1 MFVMRLAHFPPLP
14 IALAV
19 LAASGTLTAQSTR
32 APDLGLGKLLVAR
45 RNAPD
50 PIFAETVILL
60 VRYEND
66 GTVGLALNRR
76 SKVPVSQALEGVKG
90 SQQRSEPVFSGGPV
104 ESKGV
109 LALVRANTMPEGA
122 DHVIGKVYLV
132 SSKALLEKN
141 LAGKA
146 GPNDLR
152 VYLGYTGWG
161 GGQLESEIKR
171 GFWSIFSGSADL
183 AFDPDPDSL
192 WSRLIGKEDQPIARV
207 QIPVLFRAGFL
218 LDAFRVP

>member
-1 MFVMRLAHFPPLP
+1 MSDMRHARFRPLP

-19 LAASGTLTAQSTR
+19 LAATAALTAQSTR
-32 APDLGLGKLLVAR
+32 VQDLGLGKLLVASR
-45 RNAPD
+45 KAPD
-50 PIFAETVILL
+50 PIFAETVILV
-60 VRYEND
+60 VRYENS

-76 SKVPVSQALEGVKG
+76 SKVPVSQALEGFNGAK
-90 SQQRSEPVFSGGPV
+90 QRPEPVFSGGPV

-132 SSKALLEKN
+132 SSKAVLEKS

-146 GPNDLR
+146 GPDDLR

-171 GFWSIFSGSADL
+171 GFWSIFPGSADL
-183 AFDPDPDSL
+183 AFDPDPGSL
-192 WSRLIGKEDQPIARV
+192 WLRLIGKEDQSIAGAR
-207 QIPVLFRAGFL
+207 IPTLAFARYFAGIH
-218 LDAFRVP
+218 

>member
-1 MFVMRLAHFPPLP
+1 MRHPCFQPLP

-19 LAASGTLTAQSTR
+19 LAASAALAAQSTR
-32 APDLGLGKLLVAR
+32 VQDLGLGKLVVAR

-60 VRYEND
+60 VRYENG

-76 SKVPVSQALEGVKG
+76 SKVPVSQALEGLNG
-90 SQQRSEPVFSGGPV
+90 SKQRSEPVFSGGPV
-104 ESKGV
+104 EPAGV
-109 LALVRANTMPEGA
+109 LVLLRANTVPEGA

-132 SSKALLEKN
+132 SSKALLEKT

-152 VYLGYTGWG
+152 VYVGYTGWA

-171 GFWSIFSGSADL
+171 GFWSIFTGSADL

-192 WSRLIGKEDQPIARV
+192 WSRLIGKEDQPIAGVKLPALAFARD
-207 QIPVLFRAGFL
+207 PAGIH
-218 LDAFRVP
+218 